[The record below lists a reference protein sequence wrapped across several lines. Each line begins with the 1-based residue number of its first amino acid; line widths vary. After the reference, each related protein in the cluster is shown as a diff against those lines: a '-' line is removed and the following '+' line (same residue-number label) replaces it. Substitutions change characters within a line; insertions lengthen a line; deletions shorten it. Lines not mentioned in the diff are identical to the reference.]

1 MTDPIADML
10 TRIRNAIAAKHSRV
24 DIPASKLKLEIA
36 RILKEEGYINNFV
49 IKGEGL
55 KRTVRIFLRY
65 DARGTSSIT
74 HLQRISTPRVRRLER
89 HSEGARRLWHQHR
102 VDLER
107 FDERQGGASRKHRR
121 RAVGPDLLIGTN
133 VMSRIGRKVIAVPK
147 GVTVTIH
154 EQELEVKGPK
164 GTLKTPI
171 PQGISFKVEGEE
183 LKAERASDEQAALHG
198 LARAL
203 ANNAIVG
210 VTEGFSKQMDV
221 VGVGYKA
228 DVQGKKI
235 VFSLGYSHPI
245 EFPLPAEVDAKAER
259 LTTKGSI
266 QQYQTTLTLTSIDKQ
281 KLGQVAAE
289 MHKLRK
295 PDAYKGKGVR
305 YANVP
310 IKLKPGKTG
319 K

>member
-1 MTDPIADML
+1 
-10 TRIRNAIAAKHSRV
+10 
-24 DIPASKLKLEIA
+24 
-36 RILKEEGYINNFV
+36 
-49 IKGEGL
+49 
-55 KRTVRIFLRY
+55 
-65 DARGTSSIT
+65 
-74 HLQRISTPRVRRLER
+74 
-89 HSEGARRLWHQHR
+89 
-102 VDLER
+102 
-107 FDERQGGASRKHRR
+107 
-121 RAVGPDLLIGTN
+121 
-133 VMSRIGRKVIAVPK
+133 MSRIGKKAITLPK
-147 GVTVTIH
+147 GVSVTVR

-171 PQGISFKVEGEE
+171 PDGISFKLDGDE
-183 LKAERASDEQAALHG
+183 LRAERSSSEQAALHG

-203 ANNAIVG
+203 ANNAIIG
-210 VTEGFSKQMDV
+210 VTEGFSRQMDV

-266 QQYQTTLTLTSIDKQ
+266 QQYQTTVTLTSIDKQ

-305 YANVP
+305 YAGVP

>member
-1 MTDPIADML
+1 
-10 TRIRNAIAAKHSRV
+10 
-24 DIPASKLKLEIA
+24 
-36 RILKEEGYINNFV
+36 
-49 IKGEGL
+49 
-55 KRTVRIFLRY
+55 
-65 DARGTSSIT
+65 
-74 HLQRISTPRVRRLER
+74 
-89 HSEGARRLWHQHR
+89 
-102 VDLER
+102 
-107 FDERQGGASRKHRR
+107 
-121 RAVGPDLLIGTN
+121 
-133 VMSRIGRKVIAVPK
+133 MSRIGKKVITVPQS
-147 GVTVTIH
+147 VTVTVG
-154 EQELEVKGPK
+154 ERELTVKGPK
-164 GTLKTPI
+164 GTLVTPI
-171 PQGISFKVEGEE
+171 PEGITFRLEGDR
-183 LKAERASDEQAALHG
+183 LQAERASDELAAAHG

-228 DVQGKKI
+228 DVQAKRI

-245 EFPLPAEVDAKAER
+245 EFPLPEGIEAKAER

-305 YANVP
+305 YADVP